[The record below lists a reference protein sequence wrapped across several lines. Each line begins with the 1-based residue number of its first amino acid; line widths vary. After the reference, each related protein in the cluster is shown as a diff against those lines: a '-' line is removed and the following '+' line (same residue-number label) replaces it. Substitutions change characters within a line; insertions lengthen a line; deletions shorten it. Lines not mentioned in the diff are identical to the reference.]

1 MLITVQQN
9 PSWQLSLAQ
18 LSPSLFYSFY
28 WILFFFISFS
38 LNYFYFILYILIIFH
53 IIWFLTLHLGPLDDI
68 VTLYLELP
76 DYLTVYLG
84 PPDDIWPYTWGHKMT
99 FDLIHGAARWYLTL
113 YLFPPFSPPVTTFS
127 NRRSARIKKLNLLK
141 LLRTPK
147 KLGVNTFPNHLGHFG
162 APGGHY
168 GFQGYP
174 PFLIEGVLG
183 SRNLIS
189 ESCLERPK
197 ILK

>member
-1 MLITVQQN
+1 MANSAMSSWVETVWIGKLIYSASTIRLCVYLITSYPLATTSYSQHFISINIRKQMLITVQQN

-127 NRRSARIKKLNLLK
+127 NRRSARIKKL
-141 LLRTPK
+141 
-147 KLGVNTFPNHLGHFG
+147 
-162 APGGHY
+162 
-168 GFQGYP
+168 
-174 PFLIEGVLG
+174 I
-183 SRNLIS
+183 
-189 ESCLERPK
+189 
-197 ILK
+197 